1 MAKINLNKINLDEV
15 GGFQKFNKT
24 KKKERL
30 DDVPNNKRKLKKG
43 FN

>member
-1 MAKINLNKINLDEV
+1 MAKINLNKMSFDEV

-30 DDVPNNKRKLKKG
+30 DEVPVNKKKKRS
-43 FN
+43 